1 MRIQSTQNILFSGVS
16 RSRNYE
22 NAMLMLHGQ
31 NDIEEFKRS
40 HDLTVKADSI
50 DTNPITALGYKFYKT
65 VKYIF
70 NNNKPENNK
79 LSIQA

>member
-31 NDIEEFKRS
+31 KDIDEFKKS

-70 NNNKPENNK
+70 NNKNSENNR
-79 LSIQA
+79 LNLQA